1 MMNGLSQ
8 RMRGWTTM
16 AVALVLMSAC
26 ASQAAPRESAAGQ
39 PGPRASQPVAAPKSL
54 IIGVQREPPSFDT
67 DLTGA
72 ASSTTGGALSV
83 KRIPHDE
90 LVARTPGGAFEPRLA
105 QEIPSV

>member
-1 MMNGLSQ
+1 MTNGLSQ
-8 RMRGWTTM
+8 PMREWTTM
-16 AVALVLMSAC
+16 VVALLLLSAC
-26 ASQAAPRESAAGQ
+26 ASQSAPRESAASQ
-39 PGPRASQPVAAPKSL
+39 PGPGVSQPVAAPKSL

-72 ASSTTGGALSV
+72 ASSTTGGALSI

-105 QEIPSV
+105 